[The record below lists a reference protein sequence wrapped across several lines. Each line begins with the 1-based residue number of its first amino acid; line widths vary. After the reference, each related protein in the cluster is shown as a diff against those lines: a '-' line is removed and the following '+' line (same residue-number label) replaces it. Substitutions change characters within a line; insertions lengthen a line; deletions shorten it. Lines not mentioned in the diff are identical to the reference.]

1 MKHNAFRW
9 MLAVLLAA
17 LLAGCGAETAVP
29 ASAAAKPAGSKQPAA
44 LTAAPA
50 EPDSM
55 MEPETVP
62 ETENA
67 ENAETPRIT
76 EQISL
81 EKQCSAG
88 YTTISVHLPKLE
100 SDSPDAARI
109 NQEIWEMGA
118 PYLEQDP
125 NAILAAGFYTW
136 DATWYGDCVSIV
148 VTEEDPTWGEQYH
161 WCFDFESG
169 KQLTNTQLLERM
181 GADPLALEN
190 ALRRQVMHTFDA
202 AWDRL
207 GPETDR
213 TQWPYTPEAQK
224 DFRWKQLISVSQPD
238 QLDDLPLLLDTEGSA
253 GVLVRVYYADTRQH
267 RNTRFDLP
275 LDAQPLPPDW
285 EQQVLTEWMA
295 VTAVTQGESYAPADR
310 NESFTLRLEKAEIT
324 GTVTVSFIRET
335 YVSPQIQS
343 AAETRTGELN
353 AGAVTRWDG
362 EKSQGWNL
370 TCLSED
376 GRSRWIISM
385 MEDGSL
391 LMQSTGLKKGS
402 TVWYVFRRTTAWDDI
417 GYTAIPRRLWG
428 TYRAGDESAKGI
440 RWMTFL
446 PDGSCCM
453 SVEWDGWN
461 GILTGTAEGTQG
473 RTEDGTEL
481 HFTLTDTDGRP
492 CEFWAIL
499 LNDDGSPS
507 GCSLKYRAGEQLF
520 DRDTRPVYWKNDS
533 PDLTLVP

>member
-1 MKHNAFRW
+1 MKHKAFRW
-9 MLAVLLAA
+9 IPAVLLAA
-17 LLAGCGAETAVP
+17 LLAGCGAKTA
-29 ASAAAKPAGSKQPAA
+29 ASARPAGSRELKSTP
-44 LTAAPA
+44 
-50 EPDSM
+50 PDSM
-55 MEPETVP
+55 HAT
-62 ETENA
+62 A
-67 ENAETPRIT
+67 AIT
-76 EQISL
+76 EQYTL
-81 EKQCSAG
+81 EKVVRAENG
-88 YTTISVHLPKLE
+88 GKVRLNIHLPRLE
-100 SDSPDAARI
+100 SDSADAARI
-109 NQEIWEMGA
+109 NAEIARLYEYDVQEYADCPAAADPESWDICIEMNW
-118 PYLEQDP
+118 
-125 NAILAAGFYTW
+125 NAS
-136 DATWYGDCVSIV
+136 WYGDCVSLV
-148 VTEEDPTWGEQYH
+148 VNSDYG
-161 WCFDFESG
+161 
-169 KQLTNTQLLERM
+169 TQLLQRM
-181 GADPLALEN
+181 GADPAALEE
-190 ALRRQVMHTFDA
+190 ALYRDVKRRDEQDRQA
-202 AWDRL
+202 ACERGLLPPGEVKAGNTAWWTTLDELPFSLDGKGNVSFVVRRFSADW
-207 GPETDR
+207 EQYVDD
-213 TQWPYTPEAQK
+213 TPT
-224 DFRWKQLISVSQPD
+224 I
-238 QLDDLPLLLDTEGSA
+238 
-253 GVLVRVYYADTRQH
+253 
-267 RNTRFDLP
+267 P
-275 LDAQPLPPDW
+275 LDAQPLPQDW
-285 EQQVLTEWMA
+285 EQQVLAEWMA

-353 AGAVTRWDG
+353 AGAVTGWDG

-391 LMQSTGLKKGS
+391 LMRSTGSKKDG

-428 TYRAGDESAKGI
+428 TYRAGDEAAKGI

-453 SVEWDGWN
+453 SVEWVGWN

-507 GCSLKYRAGEQLF
+507 GCSLKYRAGEVLF

>member
-1 MKHNAFRW
+1 MKHKVFRW
-9 MLAVLLAA
+9 IPAVLLAA
-17 LLAGCGAETAVP
+17 LLAGCGARTA
-29 ASAAAKPAGSKQPAA
+29 ASARPAGSRELKSTP
-44 LTAAPA
+44 
-50 EPDSM
+50 PDSM
-55 MEPETVP
+55 HAT
-62 ETENA
+62 A
-67 ENAETPRIT
+67 AIT
-76 EQISL
+76 EQYTL
-81 EKQCSAG
+81 EKVVQAENG
-88 YTTISVHLPKLE
+88 GKVRLNIHLPRLE
-100 SDSPDAARI
+100 SDSADAARI
-109 NQEIWEMGA
+109 NAEIARYYEYDVQEYADCPEAADPDSWDICIEMNW
-118 PYLEQDP
+118 
-125 NAILAAGFYTW
+125 NAS
-136 DATWYGDCVSIV
+136 WYGDCVSLV
-148 VTEEDPTWGEQYH
+148 VSSCYGGTDAPFYQG

-169 KQLTNTQLLERM
+169 SQLTATQLLQRM
-181 GADPLALEN
+181 GADPAALEE
-190 ALRRQVMHTFDA
+190 ALYRDIKRRF
-202 AWDRL
+202 
-207 GPETDR
+207 
-213 TQWPYTPEAQK
+213 
-224 DFRWKQLISVSQPD
+224 
-238 QLDDLPLLLDTEGSA
+238 SA
-253 GVLVRVYYADTRQH
+253 SREEYVNDVPTI
-267 RNTRFDLP
+267 P
-275 LDAQPLPPDW
+275 LDAQPLPQDW
-285 EQQVLTEWMA
+285 EQQVLAEWMA

-310 NESFTLRLEKAEIT
+310 NESCTLRLEKAEIT

-353 AGAVTRWDG
+353 AGAVTGWDG

-391 LMQSTGLKKGS
+391 RMQSTGPKKGS
-402 TVWYVFRRTTAWDDI
+402 EVWYVFQRTEAWDDI

-428 TYRAGDESAKGI
+428 TYRAGDEAAKGI

-453 SVEWDGWN
+453 SVEWVGWN

-520 DRDTRPVYWKNDS
+520 DRDTRPAYWKNDS
-533 PDLTLVP
+533 PELTLEP

>member
-29 ASAAAKPAGSKQPAA
+29 ASAAAKPAGSKQPAV

-62 ETENA
+62 ET

-100 SDSPDAARI
+100 SDSADAARI
-109 NQEIWEMGA
+109 NQELWEMGA

-125 NAILAAGFYTW
+125 NAILEKCFYTW

-148 VTEEDPTWGEQYH
+148 VTEDDPTWGEQYH

-169 KQLTNTQLLERM
+169 TQLTNTQLLERM
-181 GADPLALEN
+181 GADPLALEE
-190 ALRRQVMHTFDA
+190 ALYRNIKRRDELDRQVACERGLLPPGSLKEGNT
-202 AWDRL
+202 AWWA
-207 GPETDR
+207 T
-213 TQWPYTPEAQK
+213 
-224 DFRWKQLISVSQPD
+224 
-238 QLDDLPLLLDTEGSA
+238 LDELPLSFDETGNVTFLIRRFSA
-253 GVLVRVYYADTRQH
+253 SREEYVNDAPTI
-267 RNTRFDLP
+267 P
-275 LDAQPLPPDW
+275 LDAQPLPQDW
-285 EQQVLTEWMA
+285 EQQVLAEWMA
-295 VTAVTQGESYAPADR
+295 VTMVTEEGSFAPADR
-310 NESFTLRLEKAEIT
+310 NESYILQLEKAEIT
-324 GTVTVSFIRET
+324 GSVTITFTRKE
-335 YVSPQIQS
+335 YVSPQIRS
-343 AAETRTGELN
+343 AAETRAGELN

-391 LMQSTGLKKGS
+391 LMQSTGPQKGS
-402 TVWYVFRRTTAWDDI
+402 TVWYVFRRMEAWDDI
-417 GYTAIPRRLWG
+417 GFSAIPRRLWG
-428 TYRAGDESAKGI
+428 TFRAGDAAAGI
-440 RWMTFL
+440 KWMTFL

-481 HFTLTDTDGRP
+481 YFTLTDQNGRP

-507 GCSLKYRAGEQLF
+507 GCSLKYRAGEVLF
-520 DRDTRPVYWKNDS
+520 DRDTRPVYWKNDA